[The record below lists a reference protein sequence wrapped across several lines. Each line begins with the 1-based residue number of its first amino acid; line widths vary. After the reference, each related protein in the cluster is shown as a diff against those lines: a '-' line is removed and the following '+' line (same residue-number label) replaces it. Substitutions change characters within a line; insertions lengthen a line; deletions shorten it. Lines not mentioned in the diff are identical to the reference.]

1 MKDEIKDLVQG
12 GEQMLFNA
20 ILVSLS
26 SIVAIIALVTILII
40 K

>member
-12 GEQMLFNA
+12 GEQMLVSA

-26 SIVAIIALVTILII
+26 SIVGIIALVTILIT

>member
-26 SIVAIIALVTILII
+26 SIVAIIALVTILIT